1 MKLAK
6 TLGWPLG
13 GKGDHPRLAT
23 EPAGFVSLGFGFLN
37 PNPTGTILV
46 GTDLLVP
53 GWAIIGEEDS
63 EIHYFWWPW
72 HVNSTWSSLPAHLAG
87 QQTIVGTSQWS
98 ACWPWSGCHIHWAK
112 LCCWGCSSWLWFPP
126 MAWKYLFLSVWLVAG
141 SSVAAG
147 DAMTSRSLGKE
158 LG

>member
-23 EPAGFVSLGFGFLN
+23 EPAGLVSLGFGFLN

-63 EIHYFWWPW
+63 GIHYFWWPW
-72 HVNSTWSSLPAHLAG
+72 HVDSTWSSLPAHGRVGRPRSYSWNLPVVCLLALVWLPHPLGQALLLGLLFLALVPTHGLEVPLSLGLAG
-87 QQTIVGTSQWS
+87 
-98 ACWPWSGCHIHWAK
+98 
-112 LCCWGCSSWLWFPP
+112 SW
-126 MAWKYLFLSVWLVAG
+126 
-141 SSVAAG
+141 
-147 DAMTSRSLGKE
+147 
-158 LG
+158 